1 MKYTL
6 VMIACLLAP
15 AAAVKQGPG
24 CSEGSCADA
33 HDKVSLMQ
41 SQLYLQHALHQVSG
55 RRDEDAPADIN
66 FPVVEP
72 DSETA
77 DQLEE
82 DEQELA
88 LYANIVRYGKV
99 TITVGGADFIVAAN
113 DSTTIDMLEAAKQ
126 GIQLLQTETA
136 TCPSIWGPNRLCGPQ
151 QKRAYVDCWT
161 TLAGCYLMTQVFQ
174 SPRQV
179 SSYYYWRANP
189 SVGYSANGDAFGWC
203 RGCDSGFS
211 VYTSSNPWHIYSCSH
226 R

>member
-24 CSEGSCADA
+24 CSEGSCAVA

-41 SQLYLQHALHQVSG
+41 SQLYLQHAVRQVSG
-55 RRDEDAPADIN
+55 QRDDDAAADIN
-66 FPVVEP
+66 RTVLEP

-77 DQLEE
+77 DHLEE
-82 DEQELA
+82 DEEELA

-99 TITVGGADFIVAAN
+99 TITVAGADFIVAAN
-113 DSTTIDMLEAAKQ
+113 DNPTIDMLEAAKQ
-126 GIQLLQTETA
+126 GMQLLQADTA
-136 TCPSIWGPNRLCGPQ
+136 ICPKIWGPEVLCGGRN
-151 QKRAYVDCWT
+151 KRAYVGSWT
-161 TLAGCYLMTQVFQ
+161 TLAGCYLFTQVLK
-174 SPRQV
+174 SPREV

-189 SVGYSANGDAFGWC
+189 DVGYNSNGEAFGWC
-203 RGCDSGFS
+203 RGCDYGFS
-211 VYTSSNPWHIYSCSH
+211 LYTSSNPWNVYSCG